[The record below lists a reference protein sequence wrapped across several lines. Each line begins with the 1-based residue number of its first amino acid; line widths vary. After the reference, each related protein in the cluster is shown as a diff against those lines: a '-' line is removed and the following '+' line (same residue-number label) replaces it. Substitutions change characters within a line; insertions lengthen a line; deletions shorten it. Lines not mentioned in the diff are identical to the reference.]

1 MQNKNLTI
9 IGVILILVIAVQGY
23 FIYDLKKEVNTPS
36 DALPDLI
43 AVSHESSGLDK
54 LFGPFDDKDFRPLK
68 EIQKMQQEMDRVF
81 GQFNSH
87 FMNHPTFKDSF
98 MDFDTLPLS
107 DFADKGDSYE
117 IKMNIPGSDN
127 NKIRVDTKNNNLLEI
142 SAELEKTKEDN
153 SSNYFKRER
162 YVQKFHR
169 IFTVPDDSNIDKM
182 EQEYK
187 NGVLTIKIPKK

>member
-9 IGVILILVIAVQGY
+9 IGIVLILVIAVQGY
-23 FIYDLKKEVNTPS
+23 FIYDLKKEVATSNS
-36 DALPDLI
+36 VQPDLV
-43 AVSHESSGLDK
+43 AMPHGGSSLDK
-54 LFGPFDDKDFRPLK
+54 LFRPFDDKDFKPLK
-68 EIQKMQQEMDRVF
+68 EIQRMQQEMDRVF
-81 GQFNSH
+81 GGFNSY

-98 MDFDTLPLS
+98 MDFDALPLS

-117 IKMNIPGSDN
+117 IKMNIPGSDD
-127 NKIRVDTKNNNLLEI
+127 NKIKVTTKNDRLLEI

-182 EQEYK
+182 EQKYK